1 MDQEYTEWEI
11 NRMKEKYYEI
21 NNSIRTY
28 NTKVNSNN
36 EEISRLNKRLN
47 ELIVIKKNLKR
58 SDEKFDRYLN
68 TKKRKFE
75 ILRSSYYNTKFA
87 RDCSEEILDFING
100 RETLSARNSIES
112 AINEVQRKFNKLS
125 LDIEELKKNNNT
137 LKNRIYDLEYE
148 RKLIL
153 QKGVI

>member
-75 ILRSSYYNTKFA
+75 ILRSSY
-87 RDCSEEILDFING
+87 
-100 RETLSARNSIES
+100 
-112 AINEVQRKFNKLS
+112 
-125 LDIEELKKNNNT
+125 
-137 LKNRIYDLEYE
+137 
-148 RKLIL
+148 
-153 QKGVI
+153 